1 MTSIYHTC
9 SFTFSVIT
17 VFSSFFILIHI
28 QFLDIL
34 PLFHILIHMHS
45 HLMFTLFSS
54 LHLITPMCSRSRL
67 SHYSHSF
74 LFSFFIYI
82 FSSALTLLP
91 LCHIIIH
98 MHSHSMPPRC
108 FHHFISLPIRIHIH
122 YSMPSHCFH
131 HFISLLISIHIQC
144 HTTVLIIFYF
154 ISSFTFSA
162 VFISSFICIH
172 PQCHHT
178 VFITS
183 FHYSY
188 VFHIQCYT
196 LFLNFIHIFSSAI
209 TVSINSFHYS
219 YTFTFSAITL
229 FSSLHF
235 IAHMYSHSVP
245 SHCCHNFLFFIYISA
260 VPSIFIISH

>member
-1 MTSIYHTC
+1 MISIYHTYL
-9 SFTFSVIT
+9 FTFSVIT

-108 FHHFISLPIRIHIH
+108 FHHFISL
-122 YSMPSHCFH
+122 
-131 HFISLLISIHIQC
+131 LISIHMQC
-144 HTTVLIIFYF
+144 HTTVLIIS
-154 ISSFTFSA
+154 ISFLHLHF
-162 VFISSFICIH
+162 
-172 PQCHHT
+172 QQ
-178 VFITS
+178 
-183 FHYSY
+183 YSY
-188 VFHIQCYT
+188 HLSYAFT
-196 LFLNFIHIFSSAI
+196 L
-209 TVSINSFHYS
+209 
-219 YTFTFSAITL
+219 SAITL

-235 IAHMYSHSVP
+235 IPHMYSTFSVT
-245 SHCCHNFLFFIYISA
+245 HCS
-260 VPSIFIISH
+260 

>member
-1 MTSIYHTC
+1 MQHVLSHLLINIQCHSIVLHLFILNLFPPHILSHSFSFSVITLCFNIPVFQHHIFSPSFNTFIVFMTSIYHTY

-98 MHSHSMPPRC
+98 MHSHSMPSRC
-108 FHHFISLPIRIHIH
+108 FHHFIS
-122 YSMPSHCFH
+122 
-131 HFISLLISIHIQC
+131 
-144 HTTVLIIFYF
+144 
-154 ISSFTFSA
+154 
-162 VFISSFICIH
+162 
-172 PQCHHT
+172 
-178 VFITS
+178 
-183 FHYSY
+183 
-188 VFHIQCYT
+188 
-196 LFLNFIHIFSSAI
+196 
-209 TVSINSFHYS
+209 
-219 YTFTFSAITL
+219 
-229 FSSLHF
+229 
-235 IAHMYSHSVP
+235 
-245 SHCCHNFLFFIYISA
+245 
-260 VPSIFIISH
+260 